1 MEFCCYQISLSFGVK
16 VLLLC
21 LKIGVQYIDF
31 SVYSKRLKSAT
42 IENLSYKQLIEQY
55 YSLYTLF
62 YFDPPYVNTE
72 NYYKIT
78 NGFTM
83 IDRLNLA
90 QILKSIKAKFMLSYN
105 DCKIVRD
112 LYTDL
117 NVKEL

>member
-1 MEFCCYQISLSFGVK
+1 MGVP
-16 VLLLC
+16 
-21 LKIGVQYIDF
+21 YIDF

-42 IENLSYKQLIEQY
+42 IENLSYKQLIEQC
-55 YSLYTLF
+55 YSLDTLF
-62 YFDPPYVNTE
+62 YFDPPYVDTE
-72 NYYKIT
+72 NYYKMT

-105 DCKIVRD
+105 DCKIVHD